1 MAEIRRGFG
10 GEALG
15 NERLPWLEPVE
26 DEDDCPET
34 GGGGGGG
41 RVALWLVVGLVVIAI
56 LFGGFIV
63 WQRHRAQSA
72 DVGTIIHALPGPY
85 KEKPANPGGLA
96 VNESDVIASKMG
108 TGNDIDSPIDLSKIP
123 EQPITGPGSD
133 QGQEPQNPPAAPPKA
148 SAPAAPGAPSAPA
161 TAPAA
166 KAPPRPQLAYNA
178 PTAAS
183 APVVKAPPPA
193 PKPQT
198 PAAPPRASTPAA
210 APSAGGGTIQ
220 LGALASEAKAKQVW
234 KSLSS
239 RFASLAPLNM
249 SITPVKVGDN
259 TLYRLRASGGDAA
272 RLCAQLKVAGE
283 TCNVVH

>member
-10 GEALG
+10 GEPLG

-26 DEDDCPET
+26 DEDDLPET

-41 RVALWLVVGLVVIAI
+41 RVALWLVVGLVVIAV

-63 WQRHRAQSA
+63 WQRHRAQRA
-72 DVGTIIHALPGPY
+72 DIGEIIHALPGAY
-85 KEKPANPGGLA
+85 KEKPANPGGLP
-96 VNESDVIASKMG
+96 VNESDVIASRMG

-123 EQPITGPGSD
+123 EQPITGAGAD
-133 QGQEPQNPPAAPPKA
+133 KGQEPQAPPKA
-148 SAPAAPGAPSAPA
+148 AAPNAPGTPAPAPV
-161 TAPAA
+161 A
-166 KAPPRPQLAYNA
+166 KAPPKPALPYAP

-193 PKPQT
+193 PVAKVPPVPAKAPA
-198 PAAPPRASTPAA
+198 PAAPPAA
-210 APSAGGGTIQ
+210 GGGGTIQ

-239 RFASLAPLNM
+239 RFSSLAPLTM

-259 TLYRLRASGGDAA
+259 TLYRLRASGGDAG

>member
-10 GEALG
+10 GEPLG

-26 DEDDCPET
+26 DEDDLPEI

-41 RVALWLVVGLVVIAI
+41 RVALWLVVGLVVIAL

-63 WQRHRAQSA
+63 WQRHRAQQA
-72 DVGTIIHALPGPY
+72 DVGTIIHAEAGPY
-85 KEKPANPGGLA
+85 KEKPANPGGLE
-96 VNESDVIASKMG
+96 VKESDVIASRMG

-123 EQPITGPGSD
+123 EQPITGPGSA
-133 QGQEPQNPPAAPPKA
+133 QGQEPQAAPTP
-148 SAPAAPGAPSAPA
+148 APHPGVPGAPNVPPA
-161 TAPAA
+161 APAA
-166 KAPPRPQLAYNA
+166 KAPPKPQLAYNA
-178 PTAAS
+178 PNAAS
-183 APVVKAPPPA
+183 APVVKAPPLAPRPSAPPSPGKPA
-193 PKPQT
+193 A
-198 PAAPPRASTPAA
+198 PAAPP
-210 APSAGGGTIQ
+210 SAGGSGTIQ

-239 RFASLAPLNM
+239 RFASLAPLTM

-259 TLYRLRASGGDAA
+259 TLYRLRASGGDAN
-272 RLCAQLKVAGE
+272 RLCAQLRVAGE

>member
-10 GEALG
+10 GEPLG

-26 DEDDCPET
+26 DEDDYPES

-41 RVALWLVVGLVVIAI
+41 RVALWLVIGLVVIAV

-72 DVGTIIHALPGPY
+72 DLGTIIHAQPGPY

-123 EQPITGPGSD
+123 EQPITGPGAD
-133 QGQEPQNPPAAPPKA
+133 KAQEPQEPAKAPTPATPGQPAAP
-148 SAPAAPGAPSAPA
+148 APAPV
-161 TAPAA
+161 A
-166 KAPPRPQLAYNA
+166 KAPPKPQLAYNA

-183 APVVKAPPPA
+183 APVVKAPPAA
-193 PKPQT
+193 PRPQV
-198 PAAPPRASTPAA
+198 PAAPPKASAPAA
-210 APSAGGGTIQ
+210 PPSASGGSGGTIQ

-239 RFASLAPLNM
+239 RFASLAPLTM

-283 TCNVVH
+283 TCNVIH

>member
-10 GEALG
+10 GEPLG

-26 DEDDCPET
+26 DEDDYPET

-41 RVALWLVVGLVVIAI
+41 RVALWLVIGLVVIAV

-72 DVGTIIHALPGPY
+72 DIGTIIHAQPGPY

-133 QGQEPQNPPAAPPKA
+133 QGQEPQNPPAAAKTP
-148 SAPAAPGAPSAPA
+148 APAAPGTPAAAAP
-161 TAPAA
+161 APAA
-166 KAPPRPQLAYNA
+166 KVPPKPQLAYNA

-193 PKPQT
+193 PRPQT
-198 PAAPPRASTPAA
+198 PAAPPKASVPAA
-210 APSAGGGTIQ
+210 PPSAVGGGTIQ

-234 KSLSS
+234 KSLSG
-239 RFASLAPLNM
+239 RFASLAPLTM